1 MKLFLGPEISQMFW
15 RLVYPLDRK
24 PCWPAPVE
32 GVGECACRAAEVRE
46 LLPSWV
52 DACLEQSGAL
62 LDVLSF
68 DSSRRRATA
77 STVARVWGTE
87 VPEGSFFEF
96 GNGVVV
102 PSPCFTFLL
111 MAKQLSL
118 PELVAYGDE
127 LCGLYAFDKK
137 SPRGMRQREV
147 PLVSLSELGRYL
159 NGANGSPG
167 LRLARKA
174 LPLIV
179 EGSAS
184 PMETVDVML
193 LCLPVRHGGYG
204 LPVADMNLEVP
215 LGRLAASIAN
225 KQTCR
230 GDLCWLDEHLIV
242 EHQGL
247 YDHDN
252 SNAYSSDRARID
264 ALKAEGYNVLELT
277 SSIVHDLNA
286 FEGIALF
293 VARVFG
299 KRVRS
304 SCRGR
309 LPQRIELRKSLFAW
323 NERSGLPR

>member
-1 MKLFLGPEISQMFW
+1 ME
-15 RLVYPLDRK
+15 
-24 PCWPAPVE
+24 
-32 GVGECACRAAEVRE
+32 
-46 LLPSWV
+46 
-52 DACLEQSGAL
+52 
-62 LDVLSF
+62 
-68 DSSRRRATA
+68 
-77 STVARVWGTE
+77 
-87 VPEGSFFEF
+87 
-96 GNGVVV
+96 
-102 PSPCFTFLL
+102 
-111 MAKQLSL
+111 
-118 PELVAYGDE
+118 
-127 LCGLYAFDKK
+127 
-137 SPRGMRQREV
+137 
-147 PLVSLSELGRYL
+147 
-159 NGANGSPG
+159 
-167 LRLARKA
+167 LARKA
-174 LPLIV
+174 LRYVV

-215 LGRLAASIAN
+215 LGGIAASIAN

-230 GDLCWLDEHLIV
+230 CDLCWLDEHLIV

>member
-1 MKLFLGPEISQMFW
+1 MKLYLGPEISQMFW
-15 RLVYPLDRK
+15 RLVYPVDRK
-24 PCWPAPVE
+24 PCCPPPFEAA
-32 GVGECACRAAEVRE
+32 GECACRATDIRA
-46 LLPSWV
+46 LAPSWAS
-52 DACLEQSGAL
+52 ACLEQSGARF
-62 LDVLSF
+62 DVLTF
-68 DSSRRRATA
+68 DYAQRRGTA
-77 STVARVWGTE
+77 STVTRLWGTDI
-87 VPEGSFFEF
+87 PAGSFFELD
-96 GNGVVV
+96 GGVVV

-111 MAKQLSL
+111 MAKRLSFL
-118 PELVAYGDE
+118 ELIAYGNE
-127 LCGLYAFDKK
+127 LCGVYSFDKN
-137 SPRGMRQREV
+137 SPRGMRQRSF
-147 PLVSLSELGRYL
+147 PLLSLADLGRYL
-159 NGANGSPG
+159 DGAGGAPG
-167 LRLARKA
+167 VELARKA
-174 LPLIV
+174 LRYVV

-230 GDLCWLDEHLIV
+230 GDLCWLEEHLIV

-293 VARVFG
+293 VARVLG